1 MEDQLTKIRRSSIYL
16 MNKTVRMLGNVLQN
30 VSQEQAATLRD
41 GDDGWTVLEVV
52 CHLRDYSNI
61 FYERAQMMLNDEY
74 PDLPAYDHEALAVER
89 AYNQQDLREVYADM
103 NRQRKQIVRFFLKLT
118 DAQWQCA
125 GTHPEKGHF
134 TMTDAALQFGTHDA
148 DHLEQITRILAQIKD
163 YA

>member
-125 GTHPEKGHF
+125 GT
-134 TMTDAALQFGTHDA
+134 
-148 DHLEQITRILAQIKD
+148 
-163 YA
+163 